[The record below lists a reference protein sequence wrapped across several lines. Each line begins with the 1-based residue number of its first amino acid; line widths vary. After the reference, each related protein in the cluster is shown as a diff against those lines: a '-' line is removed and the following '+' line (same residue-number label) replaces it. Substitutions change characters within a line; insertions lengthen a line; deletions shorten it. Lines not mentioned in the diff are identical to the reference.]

1 MKSWEISSM
10 AAVAEARRVMN
21 PPETERSR
29 TLSIGLAK
37 ASKDD
42 RRTIVG
48 LLLLLLLLWQGWSL
62 FCLTVDSY
70 QA

>member
-10 AAVAEARRVMN
+10 AAVAEARRVMK

-48 LLLLLLLLWQGWSL
+48 L
-62 FCLTVDSY
+62 FCSCCCGRGGPCSIAVVIKPD
-70 QA
+70 

>member
-1 MKSWEISSM
+1 M
-10 AAVAEARRVMN
+10 AEARRVMK

-42 RRTIVG
+42 RTIFELLLAFTIG
-48 LLLLLLLLWQGWSL
+48 LLP
-62 FCLTVDSY
+62 SY

>member
-1 MKSWEISSM
+1 MKSWEISST

-48 LLLLLLLLWQGWSL
+48 MLLLLLLRWGWSL
-62 FCLTVDSY
+62 FYCGSIKPEC
-70 QA
+70 

>member
-1 MKSWEISSM
+1 M
-10 AAVAEARRVMN
+10 AAVAEARRVMK

-42 RRTIVG
+42 RRTIFVSDCY
-48 LLLLLLLLWQGWSL
+48 SL
-62 FCLTVDSY
+62 VLSY

>member
-1 MKSWEISSM
+1 MKSWEISST

-48 LLLLLLLLWQGWSL
+48 LLLFLLLLR
-62 FCLTVDSY
+62 
-70 QA
+70 

>member
-48 LLLLLLLLWQGWSL
+48 LLLLLLLWW
-62 FCLTVDSY
+62 
-70 QA
+70 